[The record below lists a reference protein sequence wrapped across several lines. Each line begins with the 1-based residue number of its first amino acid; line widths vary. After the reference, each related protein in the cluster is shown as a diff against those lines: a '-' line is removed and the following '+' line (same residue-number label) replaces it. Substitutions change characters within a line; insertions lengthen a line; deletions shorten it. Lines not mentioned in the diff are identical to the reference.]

1 MVTDPALS
9 LLWPGSLLW
18 QDLVPDPG
26 ISVCR
31 GYSQIKKKIRV
42 HKDLLDAKIKLLF
55 CYLM

>member
-31 GYSQIKKKIRV
+31 GCSQIKKKLEFI
-42 HKDLLDAKIKLLF
+42 KIYWMQRSNYYF
-55 CYLM
+55 AI